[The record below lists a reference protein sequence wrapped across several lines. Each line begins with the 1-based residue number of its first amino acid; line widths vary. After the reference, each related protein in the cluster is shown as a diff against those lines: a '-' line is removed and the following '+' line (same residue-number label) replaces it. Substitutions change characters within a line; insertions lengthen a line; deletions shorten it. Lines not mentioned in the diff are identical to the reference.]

1 MMNLRRRTGIGLCAV
16 AVSALVLG
24 GCANSEQSATR
35 STTSKSAKSSA
46 SASASAMAMSS
57 ESKSSNTNTPVTFSD
72 AYIRAVPDGA
82 DMTAIFGTLKNTT
95 DKEITITGFSSNADA
110 GSFELHEVVDGQMQQ
125 KEGGF
130 VIPANG
136 TLKLEPGHE
145 HFMLMG
151 LKKPIKAGEKFS
163 VKAELSD
170 GTSIDLGEIAG
181 REVAA
186 GAENYGGAG
195 GEGNA
200 HGAAGNTE
208 HNHSGSGDSNGGTK
222 TDTQSQGNGAMGA
235 MKTPDSSNGN
245 GGSGDSNGA
254 GAGANGGS
262 GDGGN
267 GGNGGD
273 GGKHGGKH
281 HDHGDHKHGEGAGAG
296 NGGEK
301 SVGIRG

>member
-1 MMNLRRRTGIGLCAV
+1 
-16 AVSALVLG
+16 
-24 GCANSEQSATR
+24 
-35 STTSKSAKSSA
+35 
-46 SASASAMAMSS
+46 MAMSS

-110 GSFELHEVVDGQMQQ
+110 GSFELHEVVDGQMRQ

-151 LKKPIKAGEKFS
+151 LKTPIKAGEKFS

-208 HNHSGSGDSNGGTK
+208 HNHSD
-222 TDTQSQGNGAMGA
+222 
-235 MKTPDSSNGN
+235 
-245 GGSGDSNGA
+245 SGDSNGA
-254 GAGANGGS
+254 GAGAGAGANGGS
-262 GDGGN
+262 GNGN

-273 GGKHGGKH
+273 NAGKHGGKH
-281 HDHGDHKHGEGAGAG
+281 HDHGAHKNGEGDGAG
-296 NGGEK
+296 NGGDK